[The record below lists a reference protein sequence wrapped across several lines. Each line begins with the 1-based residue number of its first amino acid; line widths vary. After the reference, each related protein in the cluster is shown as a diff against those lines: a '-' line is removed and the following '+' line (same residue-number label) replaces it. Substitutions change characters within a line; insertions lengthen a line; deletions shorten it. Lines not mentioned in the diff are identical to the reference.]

1 MPRPLHFQDVF
12 ENTANDY
19 FARMGGAGTWN
30 YPNYSDFH
38 PVALTLIIGLKY
50 FKSITDA
57 QYETAK
63 AALPVGL
70 FDKCDQLPEQ
80 ILKAFQRI
88 EEELGLPD
96 ERISLNEND
105 LMRFIRHMS
114 EESNP
119 STRHAQGRVRH
130 YSEIL
135 RRLERFFNLTETTK
149 RRPND

>member
-30 YPNYSDFH
+30 YPNYSDWH

-50 FKSITDA
+50 FKSITEA
-57 QYETAK
+57 QYEAAK

-96 ERISLNEND
+96 ERISLNDND

-119 STRHAQGRVRH
+119 LTKQAQGRVHH

-135 RRLERFFNLTETTK
+135 RRLERFFNLTEITE
-149 RRPND
+149 RRPSD

>member
-1 MPRPLHFQDVF
+1 VF

-30 YPNYSDFH
+30 YPNYSDWH

-50 FKSITDA
+50 FKSITEA
-57 QYETAK
+57 QYEAAK

-96 ERISLNEND
+96 ERISLTDND
-105 LMRFIRHMS
+105 LMRFIRNMS

-119 STRHAQGRVRH
+119 STRHAQGRVHH